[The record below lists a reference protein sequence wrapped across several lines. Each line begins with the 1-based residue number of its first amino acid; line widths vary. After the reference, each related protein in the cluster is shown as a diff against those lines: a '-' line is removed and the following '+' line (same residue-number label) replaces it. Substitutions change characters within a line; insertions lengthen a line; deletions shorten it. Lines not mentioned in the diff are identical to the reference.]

1 MPSPFDLA
9 LNGFKLYAVIG
20 LNFVRAAGDR
30 KVFQGR
36 TTALAKAWI
45 VLTTWTGIRMNFR
58 KSRRQNLNSRLFA
71 CQSPSILRERSPD
84 FGAKALKPA

>member
-9 LNGFKLYAVIG
+9 LSGFKLYAVIG

-45 VLTTWTGIRMNFR
+45 VLTT
-58 KSRRQNLNSRLFA
+58 
-71 CQSPSILRERSPD
+71 
-84 FGAKALKPA
+84 